1 MSIGFDSVEMAQ
13 RGRIGAHTT
22 LSRHDPHQLTS
33 RAREA
38 FLTTF
43 EKQVDPDGTLPP
55 EERRRRAEHAL
66 KAHMTRLARRSA
78 LARKEVAN
86 VA

>member
-1 MSIGFDSVEMAQ
+1 MSVSFDSSEMAQ

-22 LSRHDPHQLTS
+22 LSRHEPKELTS

-43 EKQVDPDGTLPP
+43 EKEVDPDGTLPD
-55 EERRRRAEHAL
+55 EERQRRASHAR
-66 KAHMTRLARRSA
+66 KAHMARLARLSA
-78 LARKEVAN
+78 QARKVA
-86 VA
+86 ASAT

>member
-1 MSIGFDSVEMAQ
+1 MPVAFDSVEMAQ

-38 FLTTF
+38 FLTMF
-43 EKQVDPDGTLPP
+43 EKQVDPDSTLPP
-55 EERRRRAEHAL
+55 DERRRRATHAR
-66 KAHMTRLARRSA
+66 KAHMARLARLSA
-78 LARKEVAN
+78 LARKEAASVA
-86 VA
+86 